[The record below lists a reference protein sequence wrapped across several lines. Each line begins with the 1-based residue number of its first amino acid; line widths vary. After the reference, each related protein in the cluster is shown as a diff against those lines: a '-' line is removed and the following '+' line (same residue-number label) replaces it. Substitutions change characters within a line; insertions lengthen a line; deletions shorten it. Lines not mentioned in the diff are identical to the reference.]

1 MVHRTVRP
9 HKWFPWQ
16 EASRSCNVDVE
27 PLPVTLGH
35 NQGKSGLLLVPLS
48 PSPTQAAAPLG
59 CSTRCSHS
67 PLLFFWPHFP
77 SVAKIIC
84 IYTTK
89 LPAVYSRGK
98 KKKKKRKGSAMKTN
112 LHFIKIAEIKGH
124 LMKRRTQLCPGT
136 Q

>member
-1 MVHRTVRP
+1 MGWVKKELSNPMYTTDT
-9 HKWFPWQ
+9 KWSTEQSDPTNGCPWQ

-59 CSTRCSHS
+59 RSTRCSHS

-89 LPAVYSRGK
+89 LPAVHSRGK
-98 KKKKKRKGSAMKTN
+98 KKKKKKKRKCY
-112 LHFIKIAEIKGH
+112 ED
-124 LMKRRTQLCPGT
+124 
-136 Q
+136 